1 MLKIVPYENAHQNGI
16 DIMMNEIASEF
27 DTQIVAKPSNET
39 PIVPNNYWVAVHNE
53 KVIGTVGVMVIK
65 NGVGI
70 LKKMMLKKSFRG
82 KELGISKLLLET
94 VIHWCEQ
101 NDISKIYLGTMD
113 QFKVAQLFYEKNGFK
128 RISKSA
134 LPKEFLK
141 NPLDTVFFE
150 YDLNELNHSQDCSTL
165 KY

>member
-1 MLKIVPYENAHQNGI
+1 MLKIVRYKNVYQNDI
-16 DIMMNEIASEF
+16 DTMMNEIAKEF
-27 DTQIVAKPSNET
+27 GENIFSKPTTET
-39 PIVPNNYWVAVHNE
+39 PIVPNNYWVAIHNE
-53 KVIGTVGVMVIK
+53 KVIGTVGIMVIK

-101 NDISKIYLGTMD
+101 NDISKIYLGTME
-113 QFKVAQLFYEKNGFK
+113 QFKAAQLFYQKNGFK
-128 RISKSA
+128 RIPQSA

-150 YDLNELNHSQDCSTL
+150 QDLN
-165 KY
+165 

>member
-1 MLKIVPYENAHQNGI
+1 MIKIVPYKNVYQNDI
-16 DIMMNEIASEF
+16 DTMMNEIAAEF
-27 DTQIVAKPSNET
+27 DTQIFSKPTNET
-39 PIVPNNYWVAVHNE
+39 PIVPNNYWVAIHNE
-53 KVIGTVGVMVIK
+53 KVIGTVGIMVIK
-65 NGVGI
+65 NRVGI

-113 QFKVAQLFYEKNGFK
+113 QFKAAQLFYRKNGFK
-128 RISKSA
+128 RISQNE
-134 LPKEFLK
+134 LPKDFLK

-150 YDLNELNHSQDCSTL
+150 YDLNELN
-165 KY
+165 